1 MRKPPEL
8 KKWLNNKALQA
19 WANEAQDL
27 KNYKRRL
34 AIVLTQVHR
43 LYADEIAEVLDVS
56 VSTILSWISKYK
68 QKGPKG
74 FDFEKKGGRRH
85 QKITKKQEKELVAKF
100 LKLYE
105 SGEIDSV
112 SDFVP
117 EVSKA
122 LCHSRQ
128 HSHSAASLGG
138 SAGCARLAPL
148 AQKGKVGS
156 SVTLLICWVFYL
168 CL

>member
-1 MRKPPEL
+1 MRRPPEL
-8 KKWLNNKALQA
+8 KKWLDNKELQE
-19 WANEAQDL
+19 WANEVKNL
-27 KNYKRRL
+27 KDYKRRL

-43 LYADEIAEVLDVS
+43 LYADDIAEILGVS
-56 VSTILSWISKYK
+56 VSTIWSWISKYK

-105 SGEIDSV
+105 SGKIDSV

-117 EVSKA
+117 EVNKAICSKV
-122 LCHSRQ
+122 
-128 HSHSAASLGG
+128 SLIFVYKMLYRNGWR
-138 SAGCARLAPL
+138 ARKKSIKP
-148 AQKGKVGS
+148 
-156 SVTLLICWVFYL
+156 
-168 CL
+168 

>member
-1 MRKPPEL
+1 MRRPPEL
-8 KKWLNNKALQA
+8 KKWLDNKEIQIWANKAQ
-19 WANEAQDL
+19 NL
-27 KNYKRRL
+27 KDYKRRL

-43 LYADEIAEVLDVS
+43 LYADDIADILGVS
-56 VSTILSWISKYK
+56 VSTIWSWISKYK

-85 QKITKKQEKELVAKF
+85 QKITKKQEKELVTKF

-122 LCHSRQ
+122 LCSKVSLIFTYKMLYRNGWRARKQSRK
-128 HSHSAASLGG
+128 L
-138 SAGCARLAPL
+138 
-148 AQKGKVGS
+148 
-156 SVTLLICWVFYL
+156 
-168 CL
+168 